1 MKDAEK
7 SIFGNEKSFAIR
19 STNRGLDGHLQ

>member
-7 SIFGNEKSFAIR
+7 LIFGNEKPFDIR